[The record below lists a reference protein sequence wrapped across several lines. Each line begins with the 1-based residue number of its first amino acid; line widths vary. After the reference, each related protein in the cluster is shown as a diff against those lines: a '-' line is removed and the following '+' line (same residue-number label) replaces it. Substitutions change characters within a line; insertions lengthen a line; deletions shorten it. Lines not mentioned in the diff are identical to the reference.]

1 MSMDSNACT
10 GSALYNYD
18 RFAETLTGKGT
29 LHNTVG
35 ITYQIVKLDNTI
47 HHNP

>member
-18 RFAETLTGKGT
+18 RFVETLTGKDT